1 MTKKPLFIT
10 RRQFLITGL
19 AVGGGLAIGYGISRL
34 DDGDAE
40 QKFVA
45 STPDSFPLNAWIKIN
60 PRGEI
65 TFAVH
70 RAEMGQGVSTS
81 LPMLLAEEMD
91 ADWSMVRYE
100 FAPVDKDYFN
110 FGIVGRGRPFGDTE
124 ENFWAAAGTGA
135 LRRVF
140 HVIGLSMTIGSSSII
155 DAYDTL
161 RPAGAAARAMLIA
174 AAAKKWNLPEESL
187 KTENGWVIDESSRR
201 RASYG
206 ELAERAAHERPPSEL
221 PLKDPKDYRI
231 VGTNVPRLDVPD
243 KVNGSAVFGTDV
255 TLPNM
260 LYAAIKHAPVFGSK
274 IKSYNPNPL
283 LVIKHCA

>member
-1 MTKKPLFIT
+1 MTKKPLVIT

-19 AVGGGLAIGYGISRL
+19 AVGGGLAIGYGIRRL

-45 STPDSFPLNAWIKIN
+45 STPDSFPLNAWIKIT

-110 FGIVGRGRPFGDTE
+110 FGLFAEDGPLGTMEKIFGQ
-124 ENFWAAAGTGA
+124 
-135 LRRVF
+135 
-140 HVIGLSMTIGSSSII
+140 
-155 DAYDTL
+155 
-161 RPAGAAARAMLIA
+161 
-174 AAAKKWNLPEESL
+174 LPEPGHS
-187 KTENGWVIDESSRR
+187 G
-201 RASYG
+201 
-206 ELAERAAHERPPSEL
+206 
-221 PLKDPKDYRI
+221 
-231 VGTNVPRLDVPD
+231 
-243 KVNGSAVFGTDV
+243 GSF
-255 TLPNM
+255 M
-260 LYAAIKHAPVFGSK
+260 L
-274 IKSYNPNPL
+274 
-283 LVIKHCA
+283 